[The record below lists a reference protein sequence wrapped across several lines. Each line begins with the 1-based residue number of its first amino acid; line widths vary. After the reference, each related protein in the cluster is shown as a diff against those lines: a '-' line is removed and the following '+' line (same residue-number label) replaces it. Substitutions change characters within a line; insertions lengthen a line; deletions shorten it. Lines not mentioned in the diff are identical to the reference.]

1 MKTLALEELHE
12 TLATYTLY
20 RGRTG
25 DILALLR
32 YVYANTGQ
40 SARGGEDLRMLL
52 RDYLGYKMSDL
63 MKDGQFKVLIVEDGG
78 PLLEDFIKMVA
89 KRIN

>member
-1 MKTLALEELHE
+1 
-12 TLATYTLY
+12 
-20 RGRTG
+20 
-25 DILALLR
+25 
-32 YVYANTGQ
+32 
-40 SARGGEDLRMLL
+40 MLL